1 VEGAHQVSR
10 AAIAAAAVAALVAAA
25 PPAGAA
31 SYPKVGQLVVFRDG
45 TSIQKSAST
54 KAATI
59 RVSGRDC
66 TTGSSVALAALVRI
80 KPPKLRIRDYGSCS
94 RRARDASGLFVR
106 GIGPDVNRGTDGWV
120 YKVGQRIATAGAA
133 DPTGP
138 FGRGRLKDGQR
149 VTWFYCRLVQA
160 SCQRTLVAR
169 PKATAPGQVTVTVR
183 GYDDHGK
190 SVPAAG
196 ATVTSGGQT
205 ATTDDAGVAVLTLPA
220 GRHSVH
226 AERAGDIRSFA
237 EEVDV
242 G

>member
-1 VEGAHQVSR
+1 MR
-10 AAIAAAAVAALVAAA
+10 RTAITVAAVAALAAAA

-54 KAATI
+54 KAVTI
-59 RVSGRDC
+59 RVGGRDC

-80 KPPKLRIRDYGSCS
+80 KPPKLRIRDYGACS
-94 RRARDASGLFVR
+94 RRARDGAGLFVR
-106 GIGPDVNRGTDGWV
+106 AIGPDANRGFDGWV
-120 YKVGQRIATAGAA
+120 YKVGQKIATAGAA
-133 DPTGP
+133 DPSGP

-149 VTWFYCRLVQA
+149 VTWFYCRLVNA
-160 SCQRTLVAR
+160 SCQRTLVAK
-169 PKATAPGQVTVTVR
+169 PVATAPGQVTVTVR
-183 GYDDHGK
+183 AYDDRGK
-190 SVPAAG
+190 SVPASG
-196 ATVTSGGQT
+196 ATVRSGDAS
-205 ATTDDAGVAVLTLPA
+205 ATTGEDGTAVLTLPP

-226 AERAGDIRSFA
+226 AERDGSIRSFA